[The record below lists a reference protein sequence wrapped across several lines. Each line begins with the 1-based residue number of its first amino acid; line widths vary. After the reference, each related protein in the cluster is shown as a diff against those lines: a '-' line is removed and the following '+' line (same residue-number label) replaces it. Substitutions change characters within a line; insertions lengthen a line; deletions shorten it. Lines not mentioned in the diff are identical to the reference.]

1 MSSIKQLALRGTF
14 WTVASYG
21 TSQILRFGSNLVL
34 TRLLFPEI
42 FGLMSLAYVFITG
55 LHLFSD
61 LGIHTS
67 LVQNKRGE
75 EPIFLNTA
83 WTLQIIRSVVL
94 WLCCVIIAMPAANF
108 YKEPQLAW
116 VLPLAGL
123 ATLISG
129 FNSTGLASLTRSM
142 AIQKVLI
149 FELGGQIIS
158 IGVMLT
164 WAWFDRSVWA
174 LLVGTVVSTL
184 VQLVWSHI
192 ISPNPPNQLALEK
205 KAVGEIF
212 SFGKWIFL
220 STALTFF
227 AMQSDRLILGKLLG
241 LQLLGVYGIAL
252 ALAEVPKQVTLA
264 VGGKVVFPMF
274 SKFVSLP
281 RSEFRSKIRRGR
293 LPILLVTAPTLA
305 VMISFGDILITTLY
319 DDRYA
324 AAGWMIPLLALGMWP
339 LILVTTIDGA
349 LFAMGNPTPSTWG
362 YFYSFLALA
371 GGIWAG
377 FHLFGTIGA
386 IAAVP
391 LSNVPYYAAVA
402 YGLCKEKIDCF
413 DQDGYATGLLLALS
427 TVFIAARYAF
437 GLPLPLLSY
446 LV

>member
-1 MSSIKQLALRGTF
+1 MPSIKQLALRGTF

-21 TSQILRFGSNLVL
+21 TSQIIRFGSNLVL

-67 LVQNKRGE
+67 LVQNKRGD
-75 EPIFLNTA
+75 EPDFLNTA
-83 WTLQIIRSVVL
+83 WTLQIMRGIVL
-94 WLCCVIIAMPAANF
+94 WLCCVIIAIPAANF

-116 VLPLAGL
+116 VLPLVGL

-129 FNSTGLASLTRSM
+129 FNSTGLASLTRHL
-142 AIQKVLI
+142 AVRQVLI
-149 FELGGQIIS
+149 YELSGQIIG

-164 WAWFDRSVWA
+164 WAWFHRSVWA
-174 LLVGTVVSTL
+174 LLGGTLAATI
-184 VQLVWSHI
+184 VQLVWSHV
-192 ISPNPPNQLALEK
+192 ISPNSPNRLTLEK
-205 KAVGEIF
+205 KAVSEIF

-252 ALAEVPKQVTLA
+252 TLAEVPKLLTMSVS
-264 VGGKVVFPMF
+264 GKVIFPMF
-274 SKFVSLP
+274 SKFASLP

-293 LPILLVTAPTLA
+293 LPILLATAPTLA

-319 DDRYA
+319 DNRYA
-324 AAGWMIPLLALGMWP
+324 DAAWMIPLLALGVWP
-339 LILVTTIDGA
+339 VILVTTMEGA

-362 YFYSFLALA
+362 NFCSFLALA
-371 GGIWAG
+371 SGIWVG
-377 FHLFGTIGA
+377 FQLFGVVGA
-386 IAAVP
+386 VAAVP
-391 LSNVPYYAAVA
+391 LSNVPFYAAVA
-402 YGLCKEKIDCF
+402 YGLRQEKLDCL
-413 DQDGYATGLLLALS
+413 DHDAYTTVLLLTLS
-427 TVFIAARYAF
+427 AIFIAARYAY
-437 GLPLPLLSY
+437 GLPLHLPP
-446 LV
+446 V